1 LRLNNYVDKD
11 SHILFEKYVTLSEI
25 KYIGPPKK
33 DDDDSEG
40 KNKTAVKRNREIVP
54 LNQLQN
60 REDNS
65 NNITYTISGDD
76 TPPDLP
82 QDPTVKFN
90 TASQETDP
98 LYGAKP
104 AGRGTGENPERKK
117 LTQGDVIDVEGEV
130 VDPNQ
135 LPAPKPAPA
144 PKPTSQPQPQPAPQP
159 APAPKPAPQPA
170 PAPKPAPQPAPAPQP
185 VQQQQQP
192 APNVDQP
199 STFKNFVKG
208 GARKVLKGLGKAVEY
223 GAKTVDPFSK
233 QGLLGKAATA
243 ARNAENWARSGAGDP
258 YAAVKRGI
266 KGTGG
271 KLDIYDKKSG
281 IEQQRAIQNYRNT
294 YIYPRDKDT
303 NLNQQVAN
311 LFGQSVSID
320 PQTGHFTGLS
330 STKEQMAAGI
340 PKYSDILKRRKP
352 ITTAAHLANIILDIF
367 VDKFRQ
373 GVPPDK
379 AYNDAFN
386 SVGNPLIIDYLLK
399 NKLLPKQ

>member
-1 LRLNNYVDKD
+1 VDKD
-11 SHILFEKYVTLSEI
+11 SHNLFEKYVTLSEI
-25 KYIGPPKK
+25 KYIGPTKE
-33 DDDDSEG
+33 DDDEFKDKD
-40 KNKTAVKRNREIVP
+40 KNSLKKNNEIEPRNR
-54 LNQLQN
+54 LQKI
-60 REDNS
+60 EDKDNDS
-65 NNITYTISGDD
+65 KTYSRSFSSDD
-76 TPPDLP
+76 IQDDLP
-82 QDPTVKFN
+82 QDPSVKF
-90 TASQETDP
+90 TYSDPDSGDP

-104 AGRGTGENPERKK
+104 AGRSTGENPERKK
-117 LTQGDVIDVEGEV
+117 LTQGEV

-135 LPAPKPAPA
+135 LPAPAPAPA
-144 PKPTSQPQPQPAPQP
+144 SQPQ
-159 APAPKPAPQPA
+159 
-170 PAPKPAPQPAPAPQP
+170 PAPQPAPAPQP
-185 VQQQQQP
+185 VQPVQQQQQP
-192 APNVDQP
+192 TPNVNQP
-199 STFKNFVKG
+199 STFKNFVKKG
-208 GARKVLKGLGKAVEY
+208 FKGLGKALEY
-223 GAKTVDPFSK
+223 GAKAVDPFSK

-243 ARNAENWARSGAGDP
+243 ARNAENWARSGAGNP
-258 YAAVKRGI
+258 YAAASKFI

-271 KLDIYDKKSG
+271 KLDIYDKKTG

-320 PQTGHFTGLS
+320 PKTGHFTGLS
-330 STKEQMAAGI
+330 STREQEAAGI